1 VVDTGAADIAAI
13 TTVFNADFAHQA
25 VTPGDGDDLVWS
37 PTDSQTHLLAVINGA
52 RASLRLLQEEMSDT
66 AVINALVSAAKRGVD
81 VQLTGENEDGEYD
94 SEYTKLADAG
104 VHISYY
110 SSSTGFYIHA
120 KVIEAD
126 FGTSAAKAFIG
137 SENVTANSLNDNRE
151 LGLIVST
158 PAILS
163 SIEATFSTDFSDG
176 TPFAS

>member
-1 VVDTGAADIAAI
+1 VVDTDAADIAAI

-37 PTDSQTHLLAVINGA
+37 PTDSQSHLLALINGA
-52 RASLRLLQEEMSDT
+52 TASLRLFQEEMSDT
-66 AVINALVSAAKRGVD
+66 AVIN
-81 VQLTGENEDGEYD
+81 
-94 SEYTKLADAG
+94 
-104 VHISYY
+104 
-110 SSSTGFYIHA
+110 A

-137 SENVTANSLNDNRE
+137 SENVTASSLNDNRE

-163 SIEATFSTDFSDG
+163 SIEATFSTDFSGG
-176 TPFAS
+176 TPFTS